1 MFYGQG
7 GYWIL
12 LNPPWRTVHLI
23 SAWEICHRWFS
34 TFWVRAKD
42 LSLSHVPLIL
52 LHTWREKDFYKIFIL
67 RVSFREVYFKNID
80 LALHPFTQLQQETL
94 LYARI
99 SYVNIASK
107 SYVNVAHCNNL
118 LAQRI
123 AHCGRYL
130 SLRWTL
136 KCVARVS
143 ISQARCHCDF
153 AVLFKR
159 YSSKNDT
166 DAVDCCWSLLARST
180 SRMPALMELFYQG
193 STLHD
198 GRYFIF
204 ARTSRG
210 RHISEAASGKERQ
223 DEMEYQPM
231 GSSRA
236 TGVTKRRK
244 TRFCS
249 RVEERRIGIREG
261 ERGSD
266 GWRETRKGLLG
277 LFARRWDGDGFAWS
291 GLARMHAPIAR
302 SQFAGEC
309 RIMNF
314 FDKHAIQSSLVF
326 ASWRYMQN
334 FLNFDENVRIF

>member
-1 MFYGQG
+1 M
-7 GYWIL
+7 L
-12 LNPPWRTVHLI
+12 LTVTICLHNGLRTAADI
-23 SAWEICHRWFS
+23 
-34 TFWVRAKD
+34 
-42 LSLSHVPLIL
+42 
-52 LHTWREKDFYKIFIL
+52 Y
-67 RVSFREVYFKNID
+67 
-80 LALHPFTQLQQETL
+80 
-94 LYARI
+94 
-99 SYVNIASK
+99 
-107 SYVNVAHCNNL
+107 
-118 LAQRI
+118 
-123 AHCGRYL
+123 HCGELWNVLHVCRSHKL
-130 SLRWTL
+130 VVIAISLFCL
-136 KCVARVS
+136 N
-143 ISQARCHCDF
+143 DP
-153 AVLFKR
+153 
-159 YSSKNDT
+159 SKNDA
-166 DAVDCCWSLLARST
+166 DAVDCCWSLLARSM
-180 SRMPALMELFYQG
+180 SRIPVLMELFYQG

-261 ERGSD
+261 ERGSE

-314 FDKHAIQSSLVF
+314 FDKRDSIVSCF
-326 ASWRYMQN
+326 R
-334 FLNFDENVRIF
+334 